1 MPKRMLRLFHN
12 KLLLSLIA
20 VFSTAVLIYLS
31 LNTSSGGSPLFP
43 HQDKWLHIIS
53 YGYITGL
60 YFWTFDRGY
69 RLKKALLK
77 AAGAAFSLGVL
88 LECLQPLPFFNR
100 TFDPMDLLM
109 NSLGIFLAGFVCEK
123 IKK

>member
-20 VFSTAVLIYLS
+20 VFSTAALIYLS
-31 LNTSSGGSPLFP
+31 LNTSSGGSPFFP

-53 YGYITGL
+53 YGYITVL
-60 YFWTFDRGY
+60 YFWTFERGY
-69 RLKKALLK
+69 RLKKALSK
-77 AAGAAFSLGVL
+77 AVGVAFSLGLL

-100 TFDPMDLLM
+100 TFDPMDLIM
-109 NSLGIFLAGFVCEK
+109 NSLGIFLAWVACEK
-123 IKK
+123 IMK